1 MNGEREF
8 IDGYRVARYKVYC
21 ANRQVVL
28 GDEKID
34 LPWRCFE
41 AFLVLIEANGE
52 IVDREVFYRRLWPDV
67 VVEESNLNQAIARLR
82 KQLGDSGAES
92 IIETVPRRGYRL
104 LVRPERLAGKGPVAP
119 THVESPSWFRRWRIP
134 LVFALILLAA
144 AVAVRF
150 GWQRWERR
158 RQALALVEE
167 GFRLVAENRVSQV
180 AEANTRFS
188 RAVELDPGLALGYAG
203 LAEAMVRSV
212 DGSRIHAKEMA
223 ERSLRIEPACAECQ
237 AIAGFILMTYG
248 WRFPDALR
256 YFRAAALKKPN
267 DAKIQRWHAQVLA
280 CSGKLE
286 QALQQIDR
294 AVSLQPTDAAAA
306 AMRAGILYFMGRYEE
321 AMSAARFA
329 LGLRSGFTSA
339 NDWIYRAG
347 FAAGRIEEALEA
359 KASLTASFTGMS
371 VDARQ
376 DYEHRLN
383 QAYSSGGVKRLVET
397 LLAGTSERLALKEN
411 RYDRA
416 SLRMRA
422 GDAQG
427 ALDELEHV
435 FEWRPFHCIYMAVDP
450 VFEPI
455 RNEPRFRNVLARI
468 GLDHVLV
475 GHKQ

>member
-8 IDGYRVARYKVYC
+8 IDGYRVGRYKVYC

-52 IVDREVFYRRLWPDV
+52 IVDREGFYRRLWPDV

-134 LVFALILLAA
+134 LIFALILLAA

-248 WRFPDALR
+248 WRFSDALR
-256 YFRAAALKKPN
+256 DFRAAALKEPN
-267 DAKIQRWHAQVLA
+267 HAKIQRWHAQVLA

-321 AMSAARFA
+321 AISAARLA

-339 NDWIYRAG
+339 NDWIYRPG
-347 FAAGRIEEALEA
+347 LAAGRIEEALHAECVKLRSQLLPKSALGEA
-359 KASLTASFTGMS
+359 VNYTINMWAKLRRCLDHAEVELSNNVAENSMRPVALGRKNWLHVGSAKSGPKGAAVLSVGGACHPPRGPVQENLLAVPAGMDSKKLSEIASLTP
-371 VDARQ
+371 ARWS
-376 DYEHRLN
+376 
-383 QAYSSGGVKRLVET
+383 A
-397 LLAGTSERLALKEN
+397 
-411 RYDRA
+411 RA
-416 SLRMRA
+416 
-422 GDAQG
+422 
-427 ALDELEHV
+427 
-435 FEWRPFHCIYMAVDP
+435 
-450 VFEPI
+450 
-455 RNEPRFRNVLARI
+455 
-468 GLDHVLV
+468 
-475 GHKQ
+475 